1 MNISTK
7 KKSSKRALILAVL
20 LLLVLITAIVTII
33 FVFVKGEEVKSAND
47 DINSKNVKMETEVKP
62 DVKTEKTS
70 KPVNLQKTEYIFLP
84 VENTMYD
91 NNGNVMNKSEYIWEY
106 YNNPKDYKLSYK
118 VEAQQAY
125 NKVEITRKN
134 NTVTINNKFF
144 QNGKENKELSNTTV
158 MEYYDNTSIP
168 VKIETIQANGVKVP
182 NSIVIQKN
190 EKAGNLLI
198 LEIFNKSENSLKKLT
213 INSNGLVSERFYINN
228 ELSHTSTYQDYYYK
242 GIMITTLNNTEY
254 YSNNNILYSSKLKV
268 KSEEEVDDNTVKIT
282 MVRESVNN
290 GNDKIDYKT
299 EYILAKH
306 ILEPDGTATLVD
318 IEE

>member
-62 DVKTEKTS
+62 DLKTEKTS

-106 YNNPKDYKLSYK
+106 YNNLKDYKLSYK

-242 GIMITTLNNTEY
+242 GIMITTLNSTEY

-306 ILEPDGTATLVD
+306 ILESDGTATLVD